1 MIVPDGYVIKARFS
15 LRGSR
20 LWALNVI
27 GIVLMVLF
35 FIVFTRMTASIRS
48 DFDLAQF
55 LSRFDSP
62 SMRAILAMGLLFFL
76 CVHGFMH
83 EKTHQLCY
91 RIFGNKANLHMVLPT
106 PNVTLLIGDVC
117 IRNKA
122 IIAALSPLV
131 VLEIMGF
138 IVWPFVTGGFL
149 FLTIFFLS
157 VNIGMAAA
165 DLATSI
171 WLWKYP
177 SNYYFGFDGKD
188 SVIWGPQS

>member
-15 LRGSR
+15 LRGNR
-20 LWALNVI
+20 LLVLSVI
-27 GIVLMVLF
+27 GILLMGLF

-55 LSRFDSP
+55 ASRFDSP
-62 SMRAILAMGLLFFL
+62 SMQAILAMGLLFFV

-91 RIFGNKANLHMVLPT
+91 RIFGNKVDLHMVLPT
-106 PNVTLLIGDVC
+106 PNVTLSIGDVC

-122 IIAALSPLV
+122 ITATLSPLV

-149 FLTIFFLS
+149 FLAIFFLS
-157 VNIGMAAA
+157 ANIGMAAA
-165 DLATSI
+165 DLATSV
-171 WLWKYP
+171 WLWRYP
-177 SNYYFGFDGKD
+177 SNYYFGFDGRD